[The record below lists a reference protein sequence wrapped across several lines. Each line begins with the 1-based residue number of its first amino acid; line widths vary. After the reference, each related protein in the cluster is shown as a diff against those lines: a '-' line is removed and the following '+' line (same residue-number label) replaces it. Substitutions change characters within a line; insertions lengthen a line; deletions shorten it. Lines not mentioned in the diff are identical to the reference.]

1 MDTNMDH
8 IKVGKIGEDIACRY
22 LTKKGYKVLERNYK
36 RKLGEID
43 IVCWRPSGISSNDE
57 SSSIWKKV
65 VGVFTKMI
73 YPSVNTAAFPCR
85 INEQGDQGKLIFVEV
100 KTLRSDSH
108 LDPEENVTKHKQK
121 KTIRAAH
128 LYLLE
133 KKVSADVDWQIDVVA
148 IKLNPVT
155 KMAKINHYE
164 NAVILS

>member
-1 MDTNMDH
+1 MDH

-43 IVCWRPSGISSNDE
+43 IVCWKPYGASSKNALGFI
-57 SSSIWKKV
+57 SIWKKIA
-65 VGVFTKMI
+65 GVFTKMV
-73 YPSVNTAAFPCR
+73 YSSVSDVAVLRR
-85 INEQGDQGKLIFVEV
+85 INDQGDQGRLVFVEV

-108 LDPEENVTKHKQK
+108 LDPEDNVTARKQR

-155 KMAKINHYE
+155 KIAKINHYE